1 LIRPYSWTLT
11 PNKRMKLTKRGQA
24 LGSEL
29 DKCSRAWQLMRGR

>member
-1 LIRPYSWTLT
+1 MVRHLIAGQ

-24 LGSEL
+24 QGSKL